1 MATPSTIPASFSAP
15 QITRYGL
22 INSLNV
28 INVTAFGE
36 IVQKFGFVPYMGLNE
51 LAGNEEKSDNKQV
64 RWYEEHGRAMSFVTA
79 AGAVSGAAGAPITV
93 HVGAGN
99 YWASGTLSMPS
110 NGMLFRNAQTGSIGQ
125 VSNVNRTVPN
135 DHTFTLTPTTT
146 AQSVSVSAGD
156 ELLSLGFFQV
166 GGASDVTE
174 TQIPTID
181 RYSNYN
187 TELRWDT
194 TLEDLAMMEK
204 VEFACNGS
212 HTFFTFQQ
220 QKDELRQYL
229 QREYNLMNSTQSNN
243 LSYGTSTNES
253 GMDGVLAQ
261 VAANGQSLNYS
272 QFGTQTVMAQVDRM
286 LSAVGA
292 PGEYDV
298 LAAKLPFQDIQNSI
312 ANEINNGA
320 IIYAEGTPQA
330 DGYDIKANFKS
341 ITMYNRKLNLTNYQ
355 IFDEQ
360 FMFGAS
366 GTGTQ
371 SNLSLWV
378 PRGKTTGLGQNEKTQ
393 VVVPRMCMTYQQV
406 AGTNKWHM
414 WQSGGYAET
423 PNGTIA
429 NASYHNIAYFG
440 VKLYGAIQYLTTFRQ

>member
-1 MATPSTIPASFSAP
+1 MAASTIPASFSAP
-15 QITRYGL
+15 QVTRYGL

-36 IVQKFGFVPYMGLNE
+36 IVQKFGFVPYLGLNE

-64 RWYEEHGRAMSFVTA
+64 RWYEEHGRAMSFVSA
-79 AGAVSGAAGAPITV
+79 AGAVSGANGASITV
-93 HVGAGN
+93 TVAVGD
-99 YWASGTLSMPS
+99 YWSNGTLSLPS
-110 NGMLFRNAQTGSIGQ
+110 VGMEFRNAQTGVISRCTA
-125 VSNVNRTVPN
+125 VNRTTPFA
-135 DHTFTLTPTTT
+135 HTFSITPILTTQAAT
-146 AQSVSVSAGD
+146 VSAGD
-156 ELLSLGFFQV
+156 ELLSLGFYQV
-166 GGASDVTE
+166 GGSSDVTE
-174 TQIPTID
+174 TQIPTVD

-194 TLEDLAMMEK
+194 TLDDLAMMEK

-212 HTFFTFQQ
+212 HAWFTFQQ

-229 QREYNLMNSTQSNN
+229 QREYNLMNGYQANN
-243 LSYGTSTNES
+243 LPYDES
-253 GMDGVLAQ
+253 GSDGILQQ
-261 VAANGQSLNYS
+261 VAANGQTLNYS
-272 QFGTQTVMAQVDRM
+272 QFGTQTTMAQVDRM

-298 LAAKLPFQDIQNSI
+298 LAAKLPFQDMQNSI

-330 DGYDIKANFKS
+330 AGYDIKANFTS

-360 FMFGAS
+360 FLFGAS
-366 GTGTQ
+366 GTGIQ

-378 PRGKTTGLGQNEKTQ
+378 PRGKTTGLGQDQKTQ
-393 VVVPRMCMTYQQV
+393 VVVPRMCLTYQQIGG
-406 AGTNKWHM
+406 ANKWHM
-414 WQSGGYAET
+414 WQSGGYADN

-429 NASYHNIAYFG
+429 NKSYHNIAYFG
-440 VKLYGAIQYLTTFRQ
+440 VKLYGAIQYLTTFKQ

>member
-1 MATPSTIPASFSAP
+1 MAASTIPATYSQPS
-15 QITRYGL
+15 ITRNGL

-36 IVQKFGFVPYMGLNE
+36 IVQKFGFVPYLGLNE

-79 AGAVSGAAGAPITV
+79 NAAVTGAAGASITV
-93 HVGAGN
+93 TVGPGN
-99 YWASGTLSMPS
+99 YWASGTLSLPS
-110 NGMLFRNAQTGSIGQ
+110 IGMEFRSAQTGIITRCTA
-125 VSNVNRTVPN
+125 VNRATPN
-135 DHTFTLTPTTT
+135 AHTFSITPIISTQ
-146 AQSVSVSAGD
+146 AASVAAGE
-156 ELLSLGFFQV
+156 ELLSLGFYQV
-166 GGASDVTE
+166 GGASDITE
-174 TQIPTID
+174 TQIPTVD

-194 TLEDLAMMEK
+194 TLDDLALMEK
-204 VEFACNGS
+204 VEFAVNGK
-212 HTFFTFQQ
+212 HTWYTFQQ
-220 QKDELRQYL
+220 MKDELRQYL
-229 QREYNLMNSTQSNN
+229 QREYNLMNGIQANN
-243 LSYGTSTNES
+243 LPYQEEGS
-253 GMDGVLAQ
+253 DGVLAQ
-261 VAANGQSLNYS
+261 VAANGQTLNYS

-298 LAAKLPFQDIQNSI
+298 LAAKLPFQDMQNSI

-320 IIYAEGTPQA
+320 IIYAEGAPM
-330 DGYDIKANFKS
+330 GGFDIKRNFTS

-366 GTGTQ
+366 GTGIQ

-378 PRGKTTGLGQNEKTQ
+378 PKGKTTGLGQDQKTQ
-393 VVVPRMCMTYQQV
+393 VTVPRFCLTYQQM
-406 AGTNKWHM
+406 GGNNKWHM
-414 WQSGGYAET
+414 WESGGYAAN
-423 PNGTIA
+423 PNGTVA
-429 NASYHNIAYFG
+429 NRSYHNIAYFG
-440 VKLYGAIQYLTTFRQ
+440 VKLYGAIQYLTTFKQ

>member
-1 MATPSTIPASFSAP
+1 MAASTIPASFSAP
-15 QITRYGL
+15 QVTRYGL

-36 IVQKFGFVPYMGLNE
+36 IVQKFGFTPYIGLNE

-64 RWYEEHGRAMSFVTA
+64 RWYEEHGRALNFVTA
-79 AGAVSGAAGAPITV
+79 AGAVSGAAGASITV
-93 HVGAGN
+93 TVGAGN
-99 YWASGTLSMPS
+99 YWSNGTLSLPS
-110 NGMLFRNAQTGSIGQ
+110 VGMEFRSAQTGIITRCTA
-125 VSNVNRTVPN
+125 VNRTTPFA
-135 DHTFTLTPTTT
+135 HTFSITPI
-146 AQSVSVSAGD
+146 VSTQAATVAAGE
-156 ELLSLGFFQV
+156 ELLSMGFYQV
-166 GGASDVTE
+166 GGSSDVTE
-174 TQIPTID
+174 TIIPTVD

-194 TLEDLAMMEK
+194 TLDDLAMMEK
-204 VEFACNGS
+204 VEFSCNGS
-212 HTFFTFQQ
+212 HAWFTFQQ

-229 QREYNLMNSTQSNN
+229 QREYNLMNGIQANN
-243 LSYGTSTNES
+243 LPYDES
-253 GMDGVLAQ
+253 GSDGVLAQ
-261 VAANGQSLNYS
+261 VAANGQTLNYS

-298 LAAKLPFQDIQNSI
+298 LAAKLPFQDMQNSI

-320 IIYAEGTPQA
+320 IIYAEGSPMG
-330 DGYDIKANFKS
+330 GYDIKANFKS

-366 GTGTQ
+366 GTGIQ

-378 PRGKTTGLGQNEKTQ
+378 PRGKTTGLGQDQKTQ
-393 VVVPRMCMTYQQV
+393 VIVPRFCLTYQKIGG
-406 AGTNKWHM
+406 ANKWHM
-414 WQSGGYAET
+414 WQSGGYADN

-429 NASYHNIAYFG
+429 NKSYHNIAYFG
-440 VKLYGAIQYLTTFRQ
+440 IKLYGAIQYLTTYKQ

>member
-1 MATPSTIPASFSAP
+1 MAASTIPASFSLP
-15 QITRYGL
+15 SVTRYGL

-36 IVQKFGFVPYMGLNE
+36 IVQKFGFVPYMGLSE

-64 RWYEEHGRAMSFVTA
+64 RWYEEHGRAMSFVSA
-79 AGAVSGAAGAPITV
+79 NAGVTGAAGASITV
-93 HVGAGN
+93 TVAPGN
-99 YWASGTLSMPS
+99 YWASGTLSLPS
-110 NGMLFRNAQTGSIGQ
+110 VGMVFRNAQTG
-125 VSNVNRTVPN
+125 VLTRCTAVNRTTPN
-135 DHTFTLTPTTT
+135 AHTFNITPLVSTQV
-146 AQSVSVSAGD
+146 ASVSAGD
-156 ELLSLGFFQV
+156 ELLSMGFFQV
-166 GGASDVTE
+166 GPASDITE
-174 TQIPTID
+174 TQIPTVD

-194 TLEDLAMMEK
+194 TLDDLAMMEK
-204 VEFACNGS
+204 VEFSVNGS
-212 HTFFTFQQ
+212 HIWFTFQQ

-229 QREYNLMNSTQSNN
+229 QREYNLMNSVQANN
-243 LSYGTSTNES
+243 LPYNEE
-253 GMDGVLAQ
+253 GMDGILAQ
-261 VAANGQSLNYS
+261 VAANGQTLNYS

-298 LAAKLPFQDIQNSI
+298 LAAKLPFQDMQNSI

-330 DGYDIKANFKS
+330 SGYDIKRNFTS

-366 GTGTQ
+366 GTGVQ

-378 PRGKTTGLGQNEKTQ
+378 PRGKTTGLGQNQKTQ
-393 VVVPRMCMTYQQV
+393 VTVPRLCLTYQQV
-406 AGTNKWHM
+406 AGANKWHM
-414 WQSGGYAET
+414 WQSGGYADNGG
-423 PNGTIA
+423 NGTIA
-429 NASYHNIAYFG
+429 NKSYHNEAYFG
-440 VKLYGAIQYLTTFRQ
+440 VKLYGAIQYLTTFKQ

>member
-1 MATPSTIPASFSAP
+1 MATPSTIPATFSAP
-15 QITRYGL
+15 QVTRYGL

-36 IVQKFGFVPYMGLNE
+36 IVRKFGFVPYLGLNE

-79 AGAVSGAAGAPITV
+79 AGAVSGANGASITV
-93 HVGAGN
+93 TVGTGN
-99 YWASGTLSMPS
+99 YWASGTLSLPS
-110 NGMLFRNAQTGSIGQ
+110 IGMLFRNAQTGVISRTTA
-125 VSNVNRTVPN
+125 VNRTTPFA
-135 DHTFTLTPTTT
+135 HTFSITPI
-146 AQSVSVSAGD
+146 VSTQAATVSAGD
-156 ELLSLGFFQV
+156 ELLSLGFYMV
-166 GGASDVTE
+166 GGSSDVTE
-174 TQIPTID
+174 TQVPTVD
-181 RYSNYN
+181 RYSNFN

-194 TLEDLAMMEK
+194 TLDDLAMMEK
-204 VEFACNGS
+204 VEFAVNGS
-212 HTFFTFQQ
+212 HAWFTFQQ

-229 QREYNLMNSTQSNN
+229 QREYNLMNGIQANN
-243 LSYGTSTNES
+243 LPYDES
-253 GMDGVLAQ
+253 GSDGVLAQ
-261 VAANGQSLNYS
+261 VAANGQTLNYS

-298 LAAKLPFQDIQNSI
+298 LAAKLPFQDMQNSI

-320 IIYAEGTPQA
+320 IIYAEGSPMG
-330 DGYDIKANFKS
+330 GYDINSNFKS

-366 GTGTQ
+366 GTGIQ
-371 SNLSLWV
+371 SNLSLWI
-378 PRGKTTGLGQNEKTQ
+378 PKGKTTGLGQDQKTQ
-393 VVVPRMCMTYQQV
+393 VVVPRFCLTYQQIGG
-406 AGTNKWHM
+406 ANKWHM
-414 WQSGGYAET
+414 WQSGGYADN

-429 NASYHNIAYFG
+429 NKSYHNIAYFG
-440 VKLYGAIQYLTTFRQ
+440 VKLYGAIQYLTTFKQ